1 MMGLFGCKRI
11 STICS
16 AVLSQYRRVTERQT
30 DGQTDGIIAIARCIN
45 ERKQRAIKG
54 KLCEENVKWL
64 LGPNVCFDWW
74 IADKH
79 HGLRR
84 PTCTCV
90 LCTTIHW
97 QDVQMRS
104 IDLHITVIQPD
115 ANWSYWKQKHLS
127 NKDRSNLAKRR
138 HRSAVAKSSVMSC
151 GGVYLGGSPTAVQA
165 WHGNP
170 ALCGSHPLVT

>member
-30 DGQTDGIIAIARCIN
+30 GGQTDGIIAIARCIN

-54 KLCEENVKWL
+54 KLCEENVRWL

-115 ANWSYWKQKHLS
+115 ANWSYWKQKHLRPITRTEVIWQ
-127 NKDRSNLAKRR
+127 KGDIARLLRNLLSCHVGGYTLAAAPPLFRLGM
-138 HRSAVAKSSVMSC
+138 ATLPSV
-151 GGVYLGGSPTAVQA
+151 GAIP
-165 WHGNP
+165 
-170 ALCGSHPLVT
+170 